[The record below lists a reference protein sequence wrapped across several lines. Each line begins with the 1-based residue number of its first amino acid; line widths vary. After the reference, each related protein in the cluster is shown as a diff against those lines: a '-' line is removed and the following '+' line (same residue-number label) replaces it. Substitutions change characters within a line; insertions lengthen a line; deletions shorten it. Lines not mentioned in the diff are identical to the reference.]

1 MNEKYSPRKL
11 SVVRYIYSL
20 HLSFRARVCVAYGF
34 DESEVVVV
42 VVVVASAH
50 IASVVVLVTA
60 VVFID
65 AAGDDGDDDG

>member
-42 VVVVASAH
+42 VVVAIAH
-50 IASVVVLVTA
+50 IAPVVVLVTA

>member
-34 DESEVVVV
+34 DESEVVI
-42 VVVVASAH
+42 ASAH
-50 IASVVVLVTA
+50 IASVVVIVTA